1 MKSLQRKCNIAEQRL
16 GSLETIANETKLI
29 ELKGLN
35 EKLND
40 TFESEKR
47 QIERD
52 HEQVL
57 STMRMEKEKLNLA
70 IVHHEASEK
79 HALASYSILKMCST
93 EKWEPSIG
101 IQSHESHIQAMKA
114 MYNILLKKEE
124 QLFQVYSNAQNNESK
139 TSIKQDSYY
148 SAYQNPEGKL
158 KVASNS
164 GVNSTKN
171 KILVDPALDQITLM
185 REIEDLKVQL
195 SDYATQETNLTFA
208 LQANSKS
215 FHRHFGD
222 EIFQR
227 WYVNNISRL
236 MKDFSIDSQKQAQ
249 IMDKLKES
257 LIAYTH
263 KNKITVN
270 AYIEDE
276 EKKIEEAVK
285 EKIIALDKNKEA
297 LLEKDKQITSLKREK
312 EELRSSLKTEL
323 EKAHKTKLEHEDEI
337 RSLKEDEIRSL
348 KEDETKV
355 NEMVMESKSS
365 DTDQIEKLQNTL
377 SDKEAAIHELT
388 EDVNTLRSKLNAS
401 SSFIDNYNVVKTPVP
416 HLRRCQERV
425 KDIRKPWDHYSLKSM
440 LSAMSLITIIY
451 RLP

>member
-1 MKSLQRKCNIAEQRL
+1 
-16 GSLETIANETKLI
+16 
-29 ELKGLN
+29 
-35 EKLND
+35 
-40 TFESEKR
+40 
-47 QIERD
+47 
-52 HEQVL
+52 
-57 STMRMEKEKLNLA
+57 
-70 IVHHEASEK
+70 
-79 HALASYSILKMCST
+79 
-93 EKWEPSIG
+93 
-101 IQSHESHIQAMKA
+101 
-114 MYNILLKKEE
+114 
-124 QLFQVYSNAQNNESK
+124 
-139 TSIKQDSYY
+139 
-148 SAYQNPEGKL
+148 
-158 KVASNS
+158 
-164 GVNSTKN
+164 
-171 KILVDPALDQITLM
+171 
-185 REIEDLKVQL
+185 
-195 SDYATQETNLTFA
+195 
-208 LQANSKS
+208 
-215 FHRHFGD
+215 
-222 EIFQR
+222 
-227 WYVNNISRL
+227 

-377 SDKEAAIHELT
+377 SDKEAAIHELK
-388 EDVNTLRSKLNAS
+388 EEVNTLRSKLNTS
-401 SSFIDNYNVVKTPVP
+401 SSFVDNHNVVKTPVSSP
-416 HLRRCQERV
+416 EIKFKKELKTFATPGTNTLLKSTLSSNVSNHNNLSPSINEYLIKKLNEEIADLKLQI
-425 KDIRKPWDHYSLKSM
+425 KDEKEQNRKTVHVYESKISKLEESKSEMDQTFIEQQDHYWYGCGKCQRQVEDANRNLRTLERQYNKLLM
-440 LSAMSLITIIY
+440 GQ
-451 RLP
+451 R